1 LELQQDVKENT
12 ENKDM
17 DMCSLLSLNVNTDNM
32 GQLKKHQA

>member
-17 DMCSLLSLNVNTDNM
+17 DMCSLLNHNVNTDNM